1 MRFLTFFYFSF
12 LTLFSGGY
20 SVVNASLFNQLPLP
34 NFDVFAPRKSVQA
47 IVDEWD
53 GSRTWMTEGRAFLFD
68 TETTGVTSGDRIVQ
82 ISIYEMING
91 KFTGNTFNSYVNPCR
106 SISQKAYEAHG
117 LTADDLKNAPKFADI
132 FDSLRSFCGENSIL
146 VAHNAQFD
154 IRMLDQEIERLDGIE
169 PWTVHIKCTLGMV
182 RRDYTRKLK
191 PALDIFSPI
200 KRKTF
205 KPVSYAERQKRLRE
219 KVALKT
225 QKEWKKEISTGKKLQ
240 VLSQPK
246 SRAERKEARDTLK
259 RSREDMENQEN
270 MSPNSPAVDFH
281 ALDPNTVA
289 SDTIGSDSKRKR
301 KTARPSFALS
311 SVLGRLDTSPK
322 RAISKHGYDLPKI
335 CEEHGVPST
344 RWNYHDALWDTAGLV
359 GLMDSLSSSDS
370 SQNSSSEIEDGGQ
383 FSAFNEEDD
392 GFDAL
397 LFDNK
402 DNEPFIIHSRI

>member
-1 MRFLTFFYFSF
+1 MRPLTFFYFSL
-12 LTLFSGGY
+12 LTVFSGMY
-20 SVVNASLFNQLPLP
+20 SVVNASLFSNLPLP

-53 GSRTWMTEGRAFLFD
+53 GSRTWMTEGQAFLFD

-106 SISQKAYEAHG
+106 AISQKVYEAHG

-132 FDSLRSFCGENSIL
+132 FDSLRAFCGENALL

-154 IRMLDQEIERLDGIE
+154 IRMLDQEIERLDGID

-182 RRDYTRKLK
+182 RRDYKRTLK
-191 PALDIFSPI
+191 PDLDIVSPI

-219 KVALKT
+219 KEALKT
-225 QKEWKKEISTGKKLQ
+225 QKEWNKERSTGKKLQ
-240 VLSQPK
+240 VLSQPEA
-246 SRAERKEARDTLK
+246 RAERKKVRDTRK

-270 MSPNSPAVDFH
+270 MSPNSK
-281 ALDPNTVA
+281 NIA
-289 SDTIGSDSKRKR
+289 SGSPKSKRKR
-301 KTARPSFALS
+301 KSTRPSFALS

-322 RAISKHGYDLPKI
+322 RAVSKHGYDLPEI
-335 CEEHGVPST
+335 CEKHGVPPV
-344 RWNYHDALWDTAGLV
+344 RWDYHDALWDTAGLV

-370 SQNSSSEIEDGGQ
+370 SQPSSPEIDDGGK
-383 FSAFNEEDD
+383 FSIFNEEDD
-392 GFDAL
+392 FDAF
-397 LFDNK
+397 LFENAD
-402 DNEPFIIHSRI
+402 DALFVIHSRI